1 MSRNVITALFGLVAV
16 LWTLGFIVIHPY
28 STSATN
34 DIYLIPEG
42 YEGDIRV
49 NYNVQGAPALLKE
62 GEYDVIPVGED
73 GIYNTSKAEMEYGIV
88 TDLYFYVNAAGD
100 CTPVDKL
107 CVCVKGNGSSEIGS
121 RHTDLSITR
130 TKCGEDYMVWGRQPR

>member
-1 MSRNVITALFGLVAV
+1 MNRNVITALFGLVAM

-28 STSATN
+28 SPSSTN

-49 NYNVQGAPALLKE
+49 NYNVQGAPILLKE
-62 GEYDVIPVGED
+62 GKYDVIPVGID
-73 GIYNTSKAEMEYGIV
+73 GIFNTSKPEMEYGLV
-88 TDLYFYVNAAGD
+88 TDLYFYVNAAGER
-100 CTPVDKL
+100 TPIDKL

-121 RHTDLSITR
+121 TVTRHTDLAITR
-130 TKCGEDYMVWGRQPR
+130 TKCGEDFMAWGK